1 MQQPEC
7 VREGSQAA
15 AGGGGAA
22 ECHCRRPAA
31 PAKPKLRRRVIA
43 DVRLAPPSLLADS
56 PHSLGTLYVVF
67 PHALLRCC

>member
-15 AGGGGAA
+15 AGGG
-22 ECHCRRPAA
+22 RRRVPLQTAA

>member
-1 MQQPEC
+1 VPPVQT
-7 VREGSQAA
+7 
-15 AGGGGAA
+15 
-22 ECHCRRPAA
+22 AA